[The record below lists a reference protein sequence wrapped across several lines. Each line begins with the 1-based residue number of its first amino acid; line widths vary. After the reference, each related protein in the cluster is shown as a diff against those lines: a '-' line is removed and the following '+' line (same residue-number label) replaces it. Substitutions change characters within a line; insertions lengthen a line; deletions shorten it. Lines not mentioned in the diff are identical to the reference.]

1 MRVCE
6 QWKMPGTSERGRE
19 LLFTFRNSSYWST
32 IENIIY
38 LIYNVGS
45 LGQELARRIDS
56 EMLLE
61 WCKWSAVLEDRKY
74 REVKSDGR
82 RNFMGGNE
90 NSNKETGI

>member
-1 MRVCE
+1 M
-6 QWKMPGTSERGRE
+6 
-19 LLFTFRNSSYWST
+19 
-32 IENIIY
+32 
-38 LIYNVGS
+38 
-45 LGQELARRIDS
+45 GQELARRIDS

-90 NSNKETGI
+90 NSNKETGISIPTMIKFHSHKRIWKMMGDEIFILLRQY